1 MGQCCVWRNVKTR
14 ALRRRSRLH
23 NSDVHGRTYMD
34 VSPLAERNTSAPG
47 PPLPVVARHAADR
60 ATARRAL
67 APLSLSLSL
76 SRCTGTRRM
85 KLQPWRAFKSGTGP
99 SQLAIV
105 VDYFGLVT
113 TVCTSLHQSAP
124 ACTTH
129 AGDSR
134 GPESSSRG
142 PAHMWRLFVDPQSH
156 RLPLVVAVQPALPLL
171 LRILLLSA
179 SCTLAG
185 HAASPIASSPARAA
199 STSAPEG
206 GGARPGSHTPTVS

>member
-1 MGQCCVWRNVKTR
+1 MPNPPGIAFNPASTAVSVTLFAPPWP
-14 ALRRRSRLH
+14 SRCRL
-23 NSDVHGRTYMD
+23 SEQM
-34 VSPLAERNTSAPG
+34 
-47 PPLPVVARHAADR
+47 HAAHWH
-60 ATARRAL
+60 
-67 APLSLSLSL
+67 LSLSM
-76 SRCTGTRRM
+76 CTGTRRM

-113 TVCTSLHQSAP
+113 TVCTSLQP
-124 ACTTH
+124 VCTTH

>member
-1 MGQCCVWRNVKTR
+1 MNWASVVSGGMSKHAR
-14 ALRRRSRLH
+14 
-23 NSDVHGRTYMD
+23 SDVVRASTAATYMD
-34 VSPLAERNTSAPG
+34 VHTWTFRLWQSATPAHQGLLCLSSPVTLQTEQ
-47 PPLPVVARHAADR
+47 LHAAHWH
-60 ATARRAL
+60 
-67 APLSLSLSL
+67 LSLSL